1 MGTMIK
7 YEIRKMITKK
17 ISLAALALLLIWSI
31 VSAAASLNGM
41 YAYDGVSEEGRGLE
55 AVKIEKEISSNTR
68 DF

>member
-41 YAYDGVSEEGRGLE
+41 
-55 AVKIEKEISSNTR
+55 
-68 DF
+68 